1 MIKPLALATAAFGL
15 LAAPVQAQEK
25 TEAVE
30 LTRVEAELAELLEG
44 RVAGEPRSC
53 IRTIGSRNLNQ
64 IDGTALTYRDGDTV
78 WVNYTRNP
86 ADIDDSEIMVI
97 KRFSSTSLCR
107 SDQIRLVDRTAGFLS
122 GLIFLDDFVPYTK
135 VDSEVA
141 AEG

>member
-1 MIKPLALATAAFGL
+1 M
-15 LAAPVQAQEK
+15 
-25 TEAVE
+25 
-30 LTRVEAELAELLEG
+30 
-44 RVAGEPRSC
+44 
-53 IRTIGSRNLNQ
+53 
-64 IDGTALTYRDGDTV
+64 

>member
-1 MIKPLALATAAFGL
+1 MLKPLIFAAAAAGL
-15 LAAPVQAQEK
+15 MAVPAQAD
-25 TEAVE
+25 
-30 LTRVEAELAELLEG
+30 EAEPTRGEAKLAKLLNG
-44 RVAGEPRSC
+44 RVAGEPQNC
-53 IRTIGSRNLNQ
+53 ISTTGSRSLKQ

-135 VDSEVA
+135 VDSEAA

>member
-1 MIKPLALATAAFGL
+1 MLKPLIFAAAAAGL
-15 LAAPVQAQEK
+15 MAVPAQAD
-25 TEAVE
+25 
-30 LTRVEAELAELLEG
+30 EAEPTRGEAKLAKLLDG
-44 RVAGEPRSC
+44 RVAGEPQNC
-53 IRTIGSRNLNQ
+53 ISTTGSRSLRQ

>member
-1 MIKPLALATAAFGL
+1 MFKHIALATAAFGMLSSPVLADENAQMTRGEEKLAKL
-15 LAAPVQAQEK
+15 LD
-25 TEAVE
+25 
-30 LTRVEAELAELLEG
+30 G
-44 RVAGEPRSC
+44 RVAGEPQSC
-53 IRTIGSRNLNQ
+53 IRTLGSRNLSQ

>member
-30 LTRVEAELAELLEG
+30 LTRGEAELAELLEG

-97 KRFSSTSLCR
+97 KRFSGTNLCR
-107 SDQIRLVDRTAGFLS
+107 TDQIELVSRPGGFLT
-122 GLIFLDDFVPYTK
+122 GVLFLDEFVPYTR
-135 VDSEVA
+135 VE
-141 AEG
+141 AES

>member
-1 MIKPLALATAAFGL
+1 MRPLITAIIAAAAVAAVPAAATAREK
-15 LAAPVQAQEK
+15 LAPEAQ
-25 TEAVE
+25 
-30 LTRVEAELAELLEG
+30 LAKLLEG

-135 VDSEVA
+135 VDSEAA